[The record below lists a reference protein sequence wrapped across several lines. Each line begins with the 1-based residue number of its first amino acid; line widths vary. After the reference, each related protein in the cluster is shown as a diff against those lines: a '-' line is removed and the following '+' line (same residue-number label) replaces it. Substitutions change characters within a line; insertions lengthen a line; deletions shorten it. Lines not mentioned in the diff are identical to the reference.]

1 MDREELEANK
11 DIVKDNNIIDDK
23 EFKNKLENDV
33 NYLNKSNVNENVIDT
48 TNKNNIIDKEIE
60 P

>member
-23 EFKNKLENDV
+23 DFKDKLEKDV